1 MLFLYMEGL
10 LDSAERRQV
19 EEYVAAHSEAQ
30 ELMQLYDPQLTL
42 PKELPLNGDDG
53 KPLAFPGKESLYSTA
68 MAATQKPTPQPATPV
83 VPLSGSRQH
92 NALRRTLSAA
102 ACAAVLL
109 IFGIEILRHGG
120 NPSIDNA
127 PAIASLRDDMLQQGS
142 TQRLALAL
150 AEAETQPT
158 MREEPLQYKETLP
171 VEHRNIARAD
181 LDIEELQAIAEALQS
196 TRNMPYNDS
205 DHTIS
210 IGDSDYPEDI
220 APLLAEMQNDRL
232 PQNSFDMPGE
242 VLIVDDLVVYY
253 DSLSFAEQ
261 VWSRVLSDNPKLDY
275 WSEQWERRADADSTL
290 AVRHRGNMLQRI
302 TARLGWKKAPI
313 GRKDFNNL
321 GEYLAEAGNIKQNT
335 LKWIA
340 DETDTLSQRFA
351 SFAKSTLQDER
362 FAMRRKN

>member
-10 LDSAERRQV
+10 LDSAEHRQV

-30 ELMQLYDPQLTL
+30 ELLQLYDPQLTL

-68 MAATQKPTPQPATPV
+68 MAATQKPTPQSATPV

-120 NPSIDNA
+120 NPSFDNA

-158 MREEPLQYKETLP
+158 MREEPLQYKEPLP

-242 VLIVDDLVVYY
+242 VLIVDDVVVYY

-261 VWSRVLSDNPKLDY
+261 VWSRVLSDNPQLAFL
-275 WSEQWERRADADSTL
+275 SQQWESRTQNEEHSNEQNE
-290 AVRHRGNMLQRI
+290 GNILQRI
-302 TARLGWKKAPI
+302 AHRLGWE
-313 GRKDFNNL
+313 RKTNIKTAFNNL
-321 GEYLAEAGNIKQNT
+321 GEYLAQVDNLKQT
-335 LKWIA
+335 SMKWIA
-340 DETDTLSQRFA
+340 DGADTLSQRFTT
-351 SFAKSTLQDER
+351 FAKNTLQDER
-362 FAMRRKN
+362 IVVRRKP

>member
-83 VPLSGSRQH
+83 VPLYGSRQH